1 MTFKTFATAAI
12 FAATAFA
19 ATTGAASAGG
29 YHYNHY
35 SAPSYAPGHSHVILG
50 PAGTEQDF
58 NYYARKDCRWLKHRA
73 IETGYRKHW
82 RAYRRCLRG

>member
-1 MTFKTFATAAI
+1 
-12 FAATAFA
+12 
-19 ATTGAASAGG
+19 
-29 YHYNHY
+29 
-35 SAPSYAPGHSHVILG
+35 VILG

-58 NYYARKDCRWLKHRA
+58 NYYARKDCSWMKHRA

>member
-1 MTFKTFATAAI
+1 LQLPPAAHRRADI
-12 FAATAFA
+12 
-19 ATTGAASAGG
+19 TTTS
-29 YHYNHY
+29 Y

-58 NYYARKDCRWLKHRA
+58 NYYARKDCRWMKYRA